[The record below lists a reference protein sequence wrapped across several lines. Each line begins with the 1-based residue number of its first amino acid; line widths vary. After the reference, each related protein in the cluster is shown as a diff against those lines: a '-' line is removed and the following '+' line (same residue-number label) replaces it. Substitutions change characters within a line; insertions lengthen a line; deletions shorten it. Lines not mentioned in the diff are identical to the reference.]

1 MHPALALSPSSN
13 NFARNRA
20 IAGRELAKR
29 ACRVYISAIYG
40 RLSVLPFQK
49 KEEAAQ
55 SISGYAGQDRC
66 SLQGGEDRDGWTGP
80 GTLASSDFCFGA
92 PLPHSVAARRE
103 PCPEQSAG
111 TLQIFP

>member
-1 MHPALALSPSSN
+1 M
-13 NFARNRA
+13 
-20 IAGRELAKR
+20 
-29 ACRVYISAIYG
+29 
-40 RLSVLPFQK
+40 LPFQK

-66 SLQGGEDRDGWTGP
+66 SIQGRTAMAGLDPAHSLRAT
-80 GTLASSDFCFGA
+80 FCFGA

-111 TLQIFP
+111 PLHIFP